1 MRDTYFPS
9 RNRIKTRI
17 ASTTLALLL
26 SASLVT
32 CPKLA
37 SSADAVT
44 QAEIDAM
51 KGQQAELQS
60 KIGDL
65 QSQIDSLQSEKN
77 SAVDQCLL
85 YQQQA
90 DALAEQVAN
99 TNAMIGQYQA
109 QIEETQAELA
119 AAEAEE
125 TEHYNLFCSR
135 VRSMEESGP
144 VSYWQILFS
153 SKNFS
158 DLLDNINLIS
168 EIMSYDNKV
177 MDELEQV
184 RQTVEETKSQL
195 ETEEAQL
202 QQALADFEAQKAE
215 ADTAYQAADAV
226 LQTIQQNESVY
237 AEQIAS
243 LEQQN
248 EELEADIVSS
258 EAEYAAQLAALEAA
272 AAEARRQAEAE
283 AQRQAEAQQ
292 PQTPTTQEPQA
303 PSTQEPQTPATQE
316 PQTPSSPSPTPDPPS
331 SSGLGAQIA
340 AYACQFIGNPY
351 VWGGTSLTNGCDCSG
366 FVMSVYKHFGYSLPR
381 TSYGQ
386 ETCGRAVSYANAQP
400 GDIVCYTGHVGIY
413 IGDGMMVNALNSRS
427 GIVISSV
434 NVIRS
439 GFTIRRVV

>member
-1 MRDTYFPS
+1 MRHTYFQPEK
-9 RNRIKTRI
+9 RKRVVTRL
-17 ASTTLALLL
+17 ASASLALLL
-26 SASLVT
+26 SASLFT
-32 CPKLA
+32 CSKL
-37 SSADAVT
+37 SPSAQAVT
-44 QAEIDAM
+44 QEEINAM

-65 QSQIDSLQSEKN
+65 QNQIQDLQTQKN

-90 DALAEQVAN
+90 DALAEQVEN
-99 TNAMIGQYQA
+99 TNRMIAEYQA
-109 QIEETQAELA
+109 QIEETQANLA

-125 TEHYNLFCSR
+125 ATHYQLFCTR
-135 VRSMEESGP
+135 VRSMEEGGTI
-144 VSYWQILFS
+144 SYWQILFS
-153 SKNFS
+153 SQSFS

-168 EIMSYDNKV
+168 EIMSYDNQV

-184 RQTVEETKSQL
+184 RQTVAETKAQLEAEETELEQALTDL
-195 ETEEAQL
+195 ET
-202 QQALADFEAQKAE
+202 QKAE
-215 ADTAYQAADAV
+215 ADTAYQAADAA
-226 LQTIQQNESVY
+226 LQVIQQNEAVY
-237 AEQIAS
+237 ADQISS

-258 EAEYAAQLAALEAA
+258 EAEYAAQIAALEAA
-272 AAEARRQAEAE
+272 AAAE
-283 AQRQAEAQQ
+283 AQRQAEAEEAQRQQ
-292 PQTPTTQEPQA
+292 AEQQQQTTTPTQETPQETA
-303 PSTQEPQTPATQE
+303 PSDSAPAEEET
-316 PQTPSSPSPTPDPPS
+316 TPSAPSS
-331 SSGLGAQIA
+331 NSSGLGAQIA

-386 ETCGRAVSYANAQP
+386 ETCGRAVSYADAQP

-434 NVIRS
+434 NIIRS